1 MMKRL
6 ALILVLTTCLGLVGA
21 SADTI
26 LVPDM
31 GRSGIPGFH
40 SETWD
45 GASLYMD
52 RIKIGGNHNTPL
64 GHDIDL
70 AADFTALSTWDG
82 AMSVMMDLPAPDGQ
96 PSVALSADALLP
108 ERNAGHVTTTLN
120 DSRAWEW
127 FAGDEPR
134 TTGGWAWAWGHQ
146 NLNGRAIGRDHP
158 PGSAHGGPAV
168 VIPAVVAEPA
178 SLVLVGTG
186 LMGLGGA
193 LRRRA
198 RS

>member
-6 ALILVLTTCLGLVGA
+6 ALILALTACLGPVGA

-45 GASLYMD
+45 GGLLYMD
-52 RIKIGGNHNTPL
+52 RIKIGGNNKSPL
-64 GHDIDL
+64 GDHIDL
-70 AADFTALSTWDG
+70 AAAFTALSTWDG
-82 AMSVMMDLPAPDGQ
+82 AMSVMLDLPGPGGQ
-96 PSVALSADALLP
+96 PSVLLHADALLP
-108 ERNAGHVTTTLN
+108 SRNASDLNTTLN
-120 DSRAWEW
+120 DPRTSEW
-127 FAGDEPR
+127 FPVDEP
-134 TTGGWAWAWGHQ
+134 TKTGGWAWAWGHQ
-146 NLNGRAIGRDHP
+146 NINGRAIGRDHP
-158 PGSAHGGPAV
+158 PGSAPGGPTV
-168 VIPAVVAEPA
+168 VIPVVVPEPA

-186 LMGLGGA
+186 LIGLAGA
-193 LRRRA
+193 VRRRA